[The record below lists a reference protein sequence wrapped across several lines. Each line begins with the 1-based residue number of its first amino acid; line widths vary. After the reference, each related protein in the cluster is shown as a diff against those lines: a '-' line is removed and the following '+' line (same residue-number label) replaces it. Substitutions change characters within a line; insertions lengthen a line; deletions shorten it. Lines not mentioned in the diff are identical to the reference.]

1 MEKGRLVRPFFVTIN
16 TNMIYSK
23 NPVILQLELSSMCN
37 ALCLG
42 CQRVDPSTYNTVH
55 PSIPKK
61 EMITVD
67 TIYQLISSPQMS
79 TVEEIQFCGTIDEPL
94 MHPQFMDIIDVMYK
108 TNPRLEIE
116 IHTNGS
122 LRTIKF
128 WGELATKLAKF
139 KKHKVLFGID
149 GLTDTHA
156 IYRQQ
161 TDFELIIRNAHKF
174 IQAGGNAQWQYI
186 IFPWNKHQV
195 EFARDMSKRLGF
207 KQFKTRNDRSGVSEE
222 GLKTIQEI
230 QQNPVTAR
238 QGSDV
243 SKFNGYK
250 IDCMNRTED
259 MFDVSYDSRLWPCCY
274 FGNVRYMGPKLYDEF
289 KQRIYGVYGEDFNLL
304 TKHTVEEIL
313 DSDLYKND
321 LVESWNN
328 PIGCGKKDKVNRC
341 AMSCS
346 VKALETRPIATAH
359 EVTTFE

>member
-1 MEKGRLVRPFFVTIN
+1 
-16 TNMIYSK
+16 
-23 NPVILQLELSSMCN
+23 MCN

-55 PSIPKK
+55 PAIPKK
-61 EMITVD
+61 DIIAVD
-67 TIYQLISSPQMS
+67 TIYKLMNSPAMS

-94 MHPQFMDIIDVMYK
+94 MHPYFTEILDIMYE
-108 TNPRLEIE
+108 TNPRLEVE

-122 LRTIKF
+122 LRSIDYWK
-128 WGELATKLAKF
+128 ELAVNLSRF

-149 GLTDTHA
+149 GLVDTHS

-161 TDFELIIRNAHKF
+161 TDFETIIRNALHF
-174 IQAGGNAQWQYI
+174 IRSGGNAEWQYL

-195 EFARDMSKRLGF
+195 EEARDMSKRLGF

-222 GLKTIQEI
+222 GLKVIKEI
-230 QQNPVTAR
+230 QKHPVSSK

-250 IDCMNRTED
+250 IDCMNKTED
-259 MFDVSYDSRLWPCCY
+259 MFHVSYDSRLWPCCY

-289 KQRIYGVYGEDFNLL
+289 KQRIFGVYGEDFNLL
-304 TKHTVEEIL
+304 TKHTAEEIL
-313 DSDLYKND
+313 DSNLYTND

-328 PIGCGKKDKVNRC
+328 PIGCGEKDKVNRC

-346 VKALETRPIATAH
+346 VKALETRPIATEH
-359 EVTTFE
+359 VVTKHF